1 MYYRME
7 SFPNYFFLWLSIIT
21 CWMLCLFFFFFG
33 FHNSVL
39 PLCAFG
45 CPSLSCMIGLLFS
58 PIVFGTCPLKPAFSL
73 GTSALSFGNK
83 TVQIP
88 NCYPVVSVHRHLWF
102 SLCSR
107 QIKFCFL
114 FDLVPDILLNHYEY
128 LWTLPYHRWYIQLIL
143 LWIHKSF
150 LPSFCFHLIHCLW
163 FLFSEKT

>member
-1 MYYRME
+1 MLSSSSYVLDLQSILDLMRVLG
-7 SFPNYFFLWLSIIT
+7 FFFLLLIIIT
-21 CWMLCLFFFFFG
+21 VYVLQDGKLSKLLFPLIINHYLLDALSFFFFFG

-88 NCYPVVSVHRHLWF
+88 NCYPVVSVHRHL
-102 SLCSR
+102 
-107 QIKFCFL
+107 
-114 FDLVPDILLNHYEY
+114 
-128 LWTLPYHRWYIQLIL
+128 
-143 LWIHKSF
+143 
-150 LPSFCFHLIHCLW
+150 
-163 FLFSEKT
+163 